1 MKSRILLLAC
11 LIGFA
16 FSCTFMEDE
25 ESDSDLMIRTG
36 TICGWGSVNDTLIL
50 TGDRTVRY
58 VNYTRASA
66 GKPLVEKKA
75 ELSPSE
81 LESLMALLNVKELK
95 KLELNSC
102 NVCFDGCDDW
112 ISFTDGTASHY
123 IRFTKDDPKLQP
135 IKAFVD
141 QLNVLKAKY
150 SAN

>member
-1 MKSRILLLAC
+1 MRNKTLLLAC
-11 LIGFA
+11 MIGFA
-16 FSCTFMEDE
+16 FSCTYVEDDQ
-25 ESDSDLMIRTG
+25 SNSDLIIRTG
-36 TICGWGSVNDTLIL
+36 TICGWGAVNDTLTI
-50 TGDRTVRY
+50 TGDYSVRY

-66 GKPLVEKKA
+66 GNPLVEKKA

-81 LESLMALLNVKELK
+81 LETLIALLDVDELK

-112 ISFTDGTASHY
+112 ISFNDGTTSHY

-141 QLNVLKAKY
+141 QLNVIKAKY
-150 SAN
+150 SIN